1 MKIQINPGT
10 ARGRVTAPPSKSM
23 AHRMMI
29 CAGLAAGTSVL
40 QGISDSQDMQATLDC
55 LAALGAQWQKD
66 GETVTI
72 TGIGSARTAVICCR
86 SHCLCPYISSII

>member
-1 MKIQINPGT
+1 MKLQINPGT

-55 LAALGAQWQKD
+55 LAALGAQY
-66 GETVTI
+66 
-72 TGIGSARTAVICCR
+72 S
-86 SHCLCPYISSII
+86 CLWCKNDLGK